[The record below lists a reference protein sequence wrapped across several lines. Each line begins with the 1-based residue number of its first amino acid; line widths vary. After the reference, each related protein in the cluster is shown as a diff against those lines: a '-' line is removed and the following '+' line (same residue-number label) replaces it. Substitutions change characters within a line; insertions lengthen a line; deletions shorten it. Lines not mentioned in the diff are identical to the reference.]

1 MAVETL
7 DRPSSIGPI
16 LPAWTKPLRPAAPL
30 VFAATTATAVA
41 FDLALRSH
49 PVGIAGAISIAL
61 LACTVMATGEVANR
75 QSQLLLVLAV
85 TMGAWLAV
93 RDTPWLA
100 PLNILAASIS
110 LVAAAS
116 LARAG
121 SVFDFSAP
129 RTVLRVIHAGVNGI
143 LGPGYLTRGRTT
155 RLAPVIRGVV
165 IAAPLAIAVGLL
177 FAAGDAVFASAFDFD
192 ATDFVIHAV
201 LLVIG
206 MWCAAGL
213 ARVAATPSIDAPDVT
228 MPKLGRV
235 EWTIVLVAL
244 NVLYLGFVAA
254 RIVAA
259 TDGGERVLS
268 TAGLTYAEYA
278 RSGFFELLW
287 AAAITLAA
295 LIVLRAVA
303 RADDTRSRF
312 LFKLLAVS
320 TVVLTMLVVGSA
332 FQRLVLYERAF
343 GLSMLRLYSMVFC
356 VWLVIALVALALW
369 IGGVGGGRPWFWGA
383 AAISV
388 VVLTLALNVLNP
400 EAFVVEH
407 NVNAGTQTYDVDYAT
422 DLSDDAVPA
431 LIDIARRSDADVKEE
446 VTRAV
451 CFNEYGESLTESEDG
466 TAGFNIGREAARD
479 ARASFCPA
487 R

>member
-1 MAVETL
+1 M
-7 DRPSSIGPI
+7 
-16 LPAWTKPLRPAAPL
+16 
-30 VFAATTATAVA
+30 
-41 FDLALRSH
+41 RSH

-61 LACTVMATGEVANR
+61 LACTVMATGEVSNR
-75 QSQLLLVLAV
+75 QSQALLVLGV
-85 TMGAWLAV
+85 MIGGWLAV

-100 PLNILAASIS
+100 PLNILAASAS
-110 LVAAAS
+110 FVAAAS

-121 SVFDFSAP
+121 SMFDFSAP
-129 RTVLRVIHAGVNGI
+129 RVVLRVFHAGVNGL
-143 LGPGYLTRGRTT
+143 LGPGYLARGRST

-165 IAAPLAIAVGLL
+165 IAAPLAIAVGML
-177 FAAGDAVFASAFDFD
+177 FAAGDAVFASAFKFD
-192 ATDFVIHAV
+192 ATDYVIHAV
-201 LLVIG
+201 LLLVG
-206 MWCAAGL
+206 MWGAAGL
-213 ARVAATPSIDAPDVT
+213 ARVAATPSIGDPDVT
-228 MPKLGRV
+228 MPKLGRI

-259 TDGGERVLS
+259 TEGGERVLS

-295 LIVLRAVA
+295 LIALRAVA
-303 RADDTRSRF
+303 DAKDARSR
-312 LFKLLAVS
+312 LHFKLLAVS
-320 TVVLTMLVVGSA
+320 TVFLTMLVVASA
-332 FQRLVLYERAF
+332 FQRLVLYEHAF

-356 VWLVIALVALALW
+356 VWLVVALLALALW
-369 IGGVGGGRPWFWGA
+369 IGGVGGRRPWFWGA
-383 AAISV
+383 AAISAV
-388 VVLTLALNVLNP
+388 ALVLALNALNP
-400 EAFVVEH
+400 EAFVVKH

-431 LIDIARRSDADVKEE
+431 LIEIARRGSADVKEE

-451 CFNEYGESLTESEDG
+451 CFNEYGETLVDSEDG
-466 TAGFNIGREAARD
+466 TAGFNLARD
-479 ARASFCPA
+479 NARNARKSFCPA